1 VAGVGVARGRGGW
14 GGGGAWGGEEKRE
27 RMGPRWMSPPGFTGR
42 KVGVEAGR
50 GEERGIQQQW

>member
-1 VAGVGVARGRGGW
+1 MAGVGVARGRGGW
-14 GGGGAWGGEEKRE
+14 GGGEKRE